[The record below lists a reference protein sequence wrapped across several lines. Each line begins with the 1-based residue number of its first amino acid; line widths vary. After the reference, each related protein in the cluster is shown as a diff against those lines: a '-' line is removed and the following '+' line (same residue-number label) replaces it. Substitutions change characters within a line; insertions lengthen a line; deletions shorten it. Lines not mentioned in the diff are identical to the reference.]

1 MARAT
6 ETRLA
11 VRVTRTEIRLSHADL
26 ARAAGIS
33 AARLTRLVQLGIV
46 EPEPAHDRD
55 FSAAAALRLRR
66 MLRLERDLGVDLESA
81 AIMLDLLERLEHA
94 TRRT

>member
-1 MARAT
+1 MARESKAT
-6 ETRLA
+6 LA
-11 VRVTRTEIRLSHADL
+11 IRVTRTEILLSHADL
-26 ARAAGIS
+26 ARAAGIT
-33 AARLTRLVQLGIV
+33 AARLTRLVQLGVV
-46 EPEPAHDRD
+46 EPEPAHGRD

-94 TRRT
+94 TRRR